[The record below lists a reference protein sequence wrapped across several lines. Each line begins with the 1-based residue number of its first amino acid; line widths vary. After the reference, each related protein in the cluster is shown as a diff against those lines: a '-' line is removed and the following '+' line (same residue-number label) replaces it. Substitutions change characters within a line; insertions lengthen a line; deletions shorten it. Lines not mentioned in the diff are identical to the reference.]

1 MNSEDFNKLTPAE
14 RDVYFAEGAKA
25 YREKKAAEARNN
37 PKTYGASEYTQ
48 SSLYVPAYTK
58 GLTTL
63 TGAELLQRDFPPR
76 EMLLSPFLPQKGLA
90 MVFAERGIGKTWVG
104 LNVAHAVSG
113 GGTFLKWA
121 ATRPCNVIY
130 IDGEMPASVLKDRY
144 AHIVATADFDAP
156 EDNLRFMAADLQ
168 QDGLP
173 DLADASAQ
181 HFYDDYIK
189 DAELVIIDNLSTVCR
204 SLRENEADSFGAVQ
218 AWLIRQRAAGKSV
231 LIIHHAG
238 KGGGQRGT
246 SRKEDVLD
254 SVISLRRPINYD
266 ASEGARFEVHFTK
279 SRGFFGD
286 DARPFE
292 AQLVDSKWYVNDI
305 VADDSDETIAQLH
318 ENGMSIRDIAE
329 RLGISKS
336 AVDRKLKRG
345 AV

>member
-1 MNSEDFNKLTPAE
+1 
-14 RDVYFAEGAKA
+14 
-25 YREKKAAEARNN
+25 
-37 PKTYGASEYTQ
+37 
-48 SSLYVPAYTK
+48 
-58 GLTTL
+58 
-63 TGAELLQRDFPPR
+63 
-76 EMLLSPFLPQKGLA
+76 
-90 MVFAERGIGKTWVG
+90 
-104 LNVAHAVSG
+104 
-113 GGTFLKWA
+113 
-121 ATRPCNVIY
+121 
-130 IDGEMPASVLKDRY
+130 
-144 AHIVATADFDAP
+144 
-156 EDNLRFMAADLQ
+156 
-168 QDGLP
+168 
-173 DLADASAQ
+173 LADASAQ

-189 DAELVIIDNLSTVCR
+189 DAELVIVDNLSTVCR

-218 AWLIRQRAAGKSV
+218 TWLIRQRTAGKSV

-292 AQLVDSKWYVNDI
+292 AQLVDGKWYVNDI
-305 VADDSDETIAQLH
+305 VADDSDETITQLH

-329 RLGISKS
+329 RFGMSKS

-345 AV
+345 AI